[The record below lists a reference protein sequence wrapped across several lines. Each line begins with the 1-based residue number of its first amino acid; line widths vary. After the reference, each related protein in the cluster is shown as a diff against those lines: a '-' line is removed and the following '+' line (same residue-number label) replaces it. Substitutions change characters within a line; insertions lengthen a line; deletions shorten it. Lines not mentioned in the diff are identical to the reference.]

1 MVNPLYPL
9 FQEIATAPT
18 EQALRFRFMDGVS
31 QYFGVQRWGIYLVD
45 DENRLSGF
53 DVAGVSDAF
62 VERYEKIGRAID
74 PVLQYVL
81 DHHAPAHEELVLPAG
96 GWKQS
101 DLYQKCCS
109 EYNHEHIMT
118 GPIVGRGQLIGTTHF
133 ARVGDTPAFSSK
145 DLASLGAV
153 CTHLSAC
160 LAELRRQASVP
171 PDIAFKHKQLTPRE
185 LQIVNLV
192 AKGLT
197 NAEIGVEL
205 WITQNSVKQALKRMF
220 RKLEVSARAEMVAK
234 LRDILQG

>member
-1 MVNPLYPL
+1 MASSLHPL
-9 FQEIATAPT
+9 FQTIATAPT
-18 EQALRFRFMDGVS
+18 EQALRLRFMDGVS
-31 QYFGVQRWGIYLVD
+31 QYFGVQRWGMYLMD

-53 DVAGVSDAF
+53 DVVGVSDAF

-81 DHHAPAHEELVLPAG
+81 DNHAPAHEELVLPIG

-101 DLYQKCCS
+101 DLYQECCS

-118 GPIVGRGQLIGTTHF
+118 GPIVGRGQLIGTIHF
-133 ARVGDTPAFSSK
+133 ARVGDTPSFSSH

-160 LAELRRQASVP
+160 LSALRSQSSPLSSV
-171 PDIAFKHKQLTPRE
+171 FKKLTPRE
-185 LQIVNLV
+185 VQIANLV

-197 NAEIGVEL
+197 NAEIGAEL
-205 WITQNSVKQALKRMF
+205 WITHNSVKQALKRMF
-220 RKLEVSARAEMVAK
+220 RKLGVSARTEMVAK
-234 LRDILQG
+234 LRDTL